1 MKSPLTVQTRNVAVR
16 SGRVVIV
23 VTVPKGLD
31 KPYFDKNGVIW
42 LEAGADKRRVNSK
55 EELRRLFQISDQ
67 FHADE
72 LPTKAGL
79 DALDELRFRDFL
91 RDRYGQKLP
100 AKAAERLRLL
110 INLNLATQ
118 DGVLNLAGLLLFG
131 EQPQRIKPQF
141 VIKAVRY
148 PGTAIHASRYE
159 DTEDFSGP
167 LRRMFDD
174 ALAFV
179 LRNLR
184 KVQAGQGV
192 NSLGVPEISP
202 VVFEEVLVNALIH
215 RDYLI
220 SAPIRLFMFDDRVE
234 IISPGTL
241 PNNLTV
247 ENIRVG
253 SSNLRNPILASFVA
267 KGVLP

>member
-234 IISPGTL
+234 SRG
-241 PNNLTV
+241 
-247 ENIRVG
+247 
-253 SSNLRNPILASFVA
+253 
-267 KGVLP
+267 